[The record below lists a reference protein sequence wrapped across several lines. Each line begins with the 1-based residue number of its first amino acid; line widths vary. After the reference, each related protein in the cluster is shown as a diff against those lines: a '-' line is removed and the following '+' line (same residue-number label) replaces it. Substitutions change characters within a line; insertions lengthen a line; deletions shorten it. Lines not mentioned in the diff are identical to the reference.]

1 MNMFLTLL
9 IVLGLKFSHSLFI
22 IYYLQWLFFDI
33 LISHGYGSRI
43 EVNSNLIARKSMKI
57 IKRYQK
63 ISHENSSL

>member
-9 IVLGLKFSHSLFI
+9 INLGLKFSHLLLTM
-22 IYYLQWLFFDI
+22 LQWLFFDI

-57 IKRYQK
+57 IKRY
-63 ISHENSSL
+63 